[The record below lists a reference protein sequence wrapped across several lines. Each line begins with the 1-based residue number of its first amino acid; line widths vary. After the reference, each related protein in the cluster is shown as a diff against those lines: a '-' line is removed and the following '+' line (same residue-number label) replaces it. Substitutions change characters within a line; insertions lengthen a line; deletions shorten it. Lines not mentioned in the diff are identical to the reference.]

1 MPSSSSAASS
11 TEHWISTPGAATV
24 APIRQATALDGAS
37 ASTGTVVS
45 TSRKP
50 NAAAVAASAASSS
63 GSSSRLVTCAWLDGV
78 RRARSLVIAIV
89 SSAGRSSASTR
100 ASLAGVAPAVS
111 LTTSARGVKGSTN
124 SRAKFNVGQRHRLGG
139 DVQVEAVPGDE
150 GIERVEVRLGHAVH
164 LDDPPI
170 GDDKA
175 RHRVGRR
182 VHGDQ
187 AQGGVRRG
195 EPVEVHALGV
205 HEPFPAGLHNQ
216 FSRTGACFTP

>member
-100 ASLAGVAPAVS
+100 ASFAGVAPAAS
-111 LTTSARGVKGSTN
+111 LITSARGVNGSTS
-124 SRAKFNVGQRHRLGG
+124 SRAKPVSVSAIVSAATSRSRPCRAMKASSESKSASATPSISTTRPPATTRLGTG
-139 DVQVEAVPGDE
+139 SAGASMATRPRDASGAANPSRFTRWASMNRSRPDFTTNFPERAVVSP
-150 GIERVEVRLGHAVH
+150 R
-164 LDDPPI
+164 
-170 GDDKA
+170 
-175 RHRVGRR
+175 
-182 VHGDQ
+182 
-187 AQGGVRRG
+187 
-195 EPVEVHALGV
+195 
-205 HEPFPAGLHNQ
+205 
-216 FSRTGACFTP
+216 

>member
-100 ASLAGVAPAVS
+100 ASLAGVAPAAS
-111 LTTSARGVKGSTN
+111 LTTSARGVTRVDEQPGEVH
-124 SRAKFNVGQRHRLGG
+124 VGQRHRLGG

-150 GIERVEVRLGHAVH
+150 GIDRVEVRLGHAVQ
-164 LDDPPI
+164 LDDPAV
-170 GDDKA
+170 GDDEA
-175 RHRVGRR
+175 RRRVGGR

-187 AQGGVRRG
+187 AEGGVRRG
-195 EPVEVHALGV
+195 EPVEVHPLGV
-205 HEPFPAGLHNQ
+205 HEPFPAGLHDR
-216 FSRTGACFTP
+216 FSRTGGGFTR